1 MSEAFALRFVKGLL
15 STGLGVGLQI
25 LSGFFSYV
33 IAARILS
40 KEEFGVFVLLQVIAI
55 FFAMLGDLIVQNMAV
70 ARTLAATSKERKA
83 DIANTAI
90 CCKVV
95 VGLLMCLVF
104 FACRPL
110 LNMVFKHSELPSL
123 LIYVPPLL
131 FLSSLEDLLLF
142 TLQGL
147 HAYKKIAVAQI
158 LSGLSRLSCIVL
170 FLLIWKMHVTGM
182 IYAFLFASIISTIYQ
197 YFSLPIKRRL
207 FFEQAEFI
215 KLFRFG
221 FPLGLN
227 GILTFFFTR
236 IDRFMIGI
244 LVSPIGVAY
253 YDVAAKLPE
262 SFQRL
267 YVAFQ
272 SVFFPHMS
280 ELFADG
286 RRNEAAQLLDSALR
300 LTSFV
305 AALAALVV
313 TAFQR
318 EIVQTLFS
326 GTYLEAAPGLALLMV
341 SLVMAL
347 VGNVMGTTLVSAG
360 YPDKP
365 IRMSIVMSALVIV
378 GNLVLI
384 PVYGFMGAVYAACIA
399 NYVTNL
405 TISVWYLR
413 GSGVRLSIGTF
424 LKPVAICAFYWVI
437 FAAINPEH
445 VWLKVVII
453 LLFVLSCLPFS
464 IIRRR
469 DLSIFFAA
477 IGLRKASLAMEPSSL

>member
-1 MSEAFALRFVKGLL
+1 MSDTFVLRFIRGLL
-15 STGLGVGLQI
+15 STGLGIGLQI

-33 IAARILS
+33 IAARVLS
-40 KEEFGVFVLLQVIAI
+40 KEELGAFVLLQVIVV
-55 FFAMLGDLIVQNMAV
+55 FFVMLGDLIVQNTAV
-70 ARTLAATSKERKA
+70 ARALAAESGERKG
-83 DIANTAI
+83 DIANAAI
-90 CCKVV
+90 CCKVSV
-95 VGLLMCLVF
+95 SLLMCLVF
-104 FACRPL
+104 FGCRPL
-110 LNMVFKHSELPSL
+110 LNVVFKHSELPSL
-123 LIYVPPLL
+123 LVYVPPLL

-147 HAYKKIAVAQI
+147 HAYKKIAVAQF
-158 LSGLSRLSCIVL
+158 LSGLSRLSCVVL
-170 FLLIWKMHVTGM
+170 FLVIWKMHVTGI
-182 IYAFLFASIISTIYQ
+182 IYAFLVASIVSTMYQ
-197 YFSLPIKRRL
+197 YFSLPFKRRL
-207 FFEQAEFI
+207 LFEQTEFV

-227 GILTFFFTR
+227 SILTFFFTR

-244 LVSPIGVAY
+244 LMSPIGVAY

-286 RRNEAAQLLDSALR
+286 KRTKAVQLLDSALR
-300 LTSFV
+300 LTSFFTAFAALIV
-305 AALAALVV
+305 AA
-313 TAFQR
+313 FQK
-318 EIVQTLFS
+318 EIVRTVFS
-326 GTYLEAAPGLALLMV
+326 GAYLEAAPGLALLMV
-341 SLVMAL
+341 SLIMAL
-347 VGNVMGTTLVSAG
+347 VGNLMGTTLVAAG

-365 IRMSIVMSALVIV
+365 IRISIVMSALVIA

-384 PVYGFMGAVYAACIA
+384 PVSGFMGAVYASFVA

-413 GSGVRLSIGTF
+413 HSGMKLSIGGF
-424 LKPVAICAFYWVI
+424 LKPVAICAFYWGI
-437 FAAINPEH
+437 FAVVNPEH

-469 DLSIFFAA
+469 DFSIFFAA
-477 IGLRKASLAMEPSSL
+477 IGLRKASLATEPSSP